1 MFHSSK
7 DRDRI
12 SMTTLKDIARI
23 AGVSVASVSYV
34 INGKKQLSDET
45 TQRILKAINDTNFSP
60 HTLAKSLRVGKTLSI
75 GVLVEDIRG
84 LPVADIVNGV
94 EESLENNGYQMILND
109 LHMLEKIYNQY
120 DQIEGFKTY
129 INDRV
134 QMMLRT
140 HVDGIIYVGL
150 HDRHIDHII
159 KPIDTPFVFA
169 YSHGTCL
176 DHYVTYNNLDSA
188 INATNYLI
196 DRGHRDIAVIAGHP
210 DSFPTLE
217 RMKGFKAA
225 LKKAGIKLRDDYVYY
240 GDWEY
245 DSGYQLTKKLL
256 ALPHSPTAIFAMNDL
271 MAAGC
276 INSAQDSGLKIP
288 RDLSIIGFD
297 NREIARYLPVPLTT
311 VQLPNNEIGHES
323 AKMILSLVEEQPI
336 EQNCVI
342 LPCRLI
348 ERGSVASLQ

>member
-1 MFHSSK
+1 
-7 DRDRI
+7 
-12 SMTTLKDIARI
+12 MTTLKDIAKL

-45 TQRILKAINDTNFSP
+45 TQRIINAINETNFTP
-60 HTLAKSLRVGKTLSI
+60 HTLAKSLRMGKTMTI

-84 LPVADIVNGV
+84 LPIADIVNGV
-94 EESLENNGYQMILND
+94 EEHLETNGYQMILND

-120 DQIEGFKTY
+120 DQIEGFKQY

-134 QMMLRT
+134 QLILRS

-159 KPIDTPFVFA
+159 KPIDVPFVFA
-169 YSHGTCL
+169 YSHGTSQ
-176 DHYVTYNNLDSA
+176 DHFVTYNNFDSA
-188 INATNYLI
+188 VNATNYLI
-196 DRGHRDIAVIAGHP
+196 EHGHRDIAVIAGHP

-217 RMKGFKAA
+217 RMKGFKTAI
-225 LKKAGIKLRDDYVYY
+225 KKAGLKINDDHILY

-245 DSGYQLTKKLL
+245 ESGYQLTRKLL
-256 ALPHSPTAIFAMNDL
+256 ALTHPPTAIFAMNDL

-276 INSAQDSGLKIP
+276 INSAQDAGLKIP
-288 RDLSIIGFD
+288 KDLSIIGFD

-311 VQLPNNEIGHES
+311 VQLPNKEIGHES
-323 AKMILSLVEEQPI
+323 AKMLLSLVEGQSAEP
-336 EQNCVI
+336 NSLI

-348 ERGSVASLQ
+348 ERASVAAISQ